1 MQDVSCN
8 RMRRAVIGRHRER
21 EMSEVLVNQ
30 DAFIRVEHLS
40 KEFKTRSGVVEA
52 LRDVSFSVE
61 KGEIYGVIGLSG
73 AGKSTLVRCLN
84 LLERPDSGKVFIGD
98 KELTALNKEE
108 LRKERTKIGMIFQH
122 FNLLAQRT
130 VLNNV
135 CFPMEITG
143 VPKEERKK
151 KAMDLL
157 SAVGLAEKADV
168 YPSQLSGGQQQ
179 RVAIARVLA
188 ADPEILLCDEA
199 TSALDPQTTASI
211 LSLLLDIN
219 KRLGITIIVIT
230 HEMTVIKKICQKVT
244 VLEDGILRESG
255 KVVDVFTNPRT
266 ASAKRL
272 IYVGMSE
279 EVEINEDLEE
289 QRNVG

>member
-1 MQDVSCN
+1 MGETDINSG
-8 RMRRAVIGRHRER
+8 A
-21 EMSEVLVNQ
+21 
-30 DAFIRVEHLS
+30 AIRVEHLS
-40 KEFKTRSGVVEA
+40 KEYRTKTEVVEA
-52 LRDVSFSVE
+52 LKDVSFTVD
-61 KGEIYGVIGLSG
+61 KGDIYGIIGLSG

-84 LLERPDSGKVFIGD
+84 LLETPDSGKIYIGE
-98 KELTALNKEE
+98 KEITALGKEE
-108 LRKERTKIGMIFQH
+108 LRLQRTKIGMIFQH
-122 FNLLAQRT
+122 FNLLSQRT

-135 CFPMEITG
+135 CFPLEILG

-151 KAMDLL
+151 KAMELL
-157 SAVGLAEKADV
+157 GAVGLSEKASA

-230 HEMTVIKKICQKVT
+230 HEMTVIKKICSKVT
-244 VLEDGILRESG
+244 VLEEGIIRESG
-255 KVVDVFTNPRT
+255 RVEDVFTNPKT
-266 ASAKRL
+266 ASARRL

-279 EVEINEDLEE
+279 EVKIDEDDQEVE
-289 QRNVG
+289 NNVG